1 MKTLKRTLVAL
12 AALTVASMS
21 MVSVASAADD
31 APKAD
36 ADKPSVSEDTPK
48 EDTSKEDT
56 SKEDTSKEDTS
67 KEDTSKEETT
77 ATTVASGEAAT
88 TTAAATTAAAEADN
102 KGDASAA
109 TVITVGTVTVKPGT
123 ASASVPVTISGNV
136 GFAGTGFKY
145 TFDSKLTFKSVKGDL
160 IGSPVKSVAGN
171 VVALTSAGSEDV
183 KDNGTLYT
191 LTFDLPKDA
200 KAGDVFNIAG
210 SLKQFANADTKDV
223 AVKIVDGAI
232 KVEDEKATTAAATT
246 AASSTKAAAKT
257 VKKAGSSPA
266 TGEALP
272 IAGAAAAVAVI
283 GGVAVASRKRK

>member
-12 AALTVASMS
+12 AALTIASMS
-21 MVSVASAADD
+21 MTAVASAADEP
-31 APKAD
+31 A
-36 ADKPSVSEDTPK
+36 
-48 EDTSKEDT
+48 
-56 SKEDTSKEDTS
+56 
-67 KEDTSKEETT
+67 TT
-77 ATTVASGEAAT
+77 AEATTDVAATTAAEATTDAAATTAAATTEAAT
-88 TTAAATTAAAEADN
+88 TAAATTAAATTAAAEADN

-145 TFDSKLTFKSVKGDL
+145 TFDKALTFKSVKGDL

-232 KVEDEKATTAAATT
+232 KVEAEKAATTVAATT
-246 AASSTKAAAKT
+246 AASTTKAAAKT

>member
-21 MVSVASAADD
+21 MTAVASAADT
-31 APKAD
+31 
-36 ADKPSVSEDTPK
+36 DTT
-48 EDTSKEDT
+48 EAAA
-56 SKEDTSKEDTS
+56 
-67 KEDTSKEETT
+67 TT
-77 ATTVASGEAAT
+77 AAAEATTEAAAT
-88 TTAAATTAAAEADN
+88 TAAAEATTAAATTAAATTAAAEADN
-102 KGDASAA
+102 KGNASAA

-232 KVEDEKATTAAATT
+232 KVEDEKATTAATTAAGTT
-246 AASSTKAAAKT
+246 AASTTKAATKT

>member
-21 MVSVASAADD
+21 MTAVASAADEP
-31 APKAD
+31 A
-36 ADKPSVSEDTPK
+36 
-48 EDTSKEDT
+48 
-56 SKEDTSKEDTS
+56 
-67 KEDTSKEETT
+67 TT
-77 ATTVASGEAAT
+77 AAATTEAAA

-109 TVITVGTVTVKPGT
+109 TVITIGTVTVKPGT

-145 TFDSKLTFKSVKGDL
+145 TFDKALTFKSVKGDL

-232 KVEDEKATTAAATT
+232 KVEAEKAATTVAATT
-246 AASSTKAAAKT
+246 AASTTKAAKKT

-283 GGVAVASRKRK
+283 GGVAIASRKRK

>member
-21 MVSVASAADD
+21 MTAVASAEDP
-31 APKAD
+31 APAETG
-36 ADKPSVSEDTPK
+36 APTETVSETPS
-48 EDTSKEDT
+48 ETPSETSAVV
-56 SKEDTSKEDTS
+56 
-67 KEDTSKEETT
+67 TT
-77 ATTVASGEAAT
+77 APAAT

-160 IGSPVKSVAGN
+160 IGSPVKSVADN

-232 KVEDEKATTAAATT
+232 KVEDEKVTTAATT
-246 AASSTKAAAKT
+246 AAGTTAASTTKAATKT

>member
-21 MVSVASAADD
+21 MTAVASAAD
-31 APKAD
+31 
-36 ADKPSVSEDTPK
+36 E
-48 EDTSKEDT
+48 
-56 SKEDTSKEDTS
+56 
-67 KEDTSKEETT
+67 
-77 ATTVASGEAAT
+77 ATTEAAAT
-88 TTAAATTAAAEADN
+88 TDVAATTEAAATTAAATTEAAATTAAATTEAAATTAAAEADN

-109 TVITVGTVTVKPGT
+109 TVITIGTVTVKPGT

-145 TFDSKLTFKSVKGDL
+145 TFDKALTFKSVKGDL

-223 AVKIVDGAI
+223 AVKVVDGAI
-232 KVEDEKATTAAATT
+232 KVADEKAATTVAATT
-246 AASSTKAAAKT
+246 AASTTKAAKKT
-257 VKKAGSSPA
+257 AKKAGSSPA

-283 GGVAVASRKRK
+283 GGVAIASRKRK

>member
-12 AALTVASMS
+12 AALTIASMS
-21 MVSVASAADD
+21 MTAVASAADEP
-31 APKAD
+31 A
-36 ADKPSVSEDTPK
+36 
-48 EDTSKEDT
+48 
-56 SKEDTSKEDTS
+56 
-67 KEDTSKEETT
+67 TT
-77 ATTVASGEAAT
+77 AEATTDVAATTAAEATTDAAATTAAATTEAAT
-88 TTAAATTAAAEADN
+88 TAAATTAAATTAAAEADN

>member
-21 MVSVASAADD
+21 MTAVASAADT
-31 APKAD
+31 
-36 ADKPSVSEDTPK
+36 DTT
-48 EDTSKEDT
+48 EAAA
-56 SKEDTSKEDTS
+56 
-67 KEDTSKEETT
+67 TT
-77 ATTVASGEAAT
+77 AAAEATTEAAAT
-88 TTAAATTAAAEADN
+88 TAAAEATTEAAATTAAAEATTAAATTAAATTAAAEADN
-102 KGDASAA
+102 KGNASAA

-232 KVEDEKATTAAATT
+232 KVEDEKATTAATTAAGTT
-246 AASSTKAAAKT
+246 AASTTKAATKT

>member
-21 MVSVASAADD
+21 MTAVASAADTD
-31 APKAD
+31 TTEAPA
-36 ADKPSVSEDTPK
+36 
-48 EDTSKEDT
+48 
-56 SKEDTSKEDTS
+56 
-67 KEDTSKEETT
+67 TT
-77 ATTVASGEAAT
+77 AAAEATTEAAAT
-88 TTAAATTAAAEADN
+88 TAAAEATTAAAEATTAAATTAAATTAAAEADN

-232 KVEDEKATTAAATT
+232 KVEDEKATTAATTVAGTT
-246 AASSTKAAAKT
+246 AASSTKAPTKT